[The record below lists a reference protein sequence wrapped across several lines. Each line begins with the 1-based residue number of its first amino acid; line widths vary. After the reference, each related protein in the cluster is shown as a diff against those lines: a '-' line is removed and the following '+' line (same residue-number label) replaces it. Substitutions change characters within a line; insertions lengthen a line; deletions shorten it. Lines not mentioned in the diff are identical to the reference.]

1 MDDLVELSFKKR
13 KTRSPKPLDE
23 PSISPDLKKTKQYTS
38 PGKESDQ
45 DEGETPTVSTVIDS
59 TMSQEFGATLQEIL
73 KKLEKLDV
81 IQSSLGKIES
91 KIATLETR
99 TQELETF
106 QDTTKKDI
114 EELKSSQTFIGE
126 QAKQNADAL
135 KKDKV
140 LIAGLLEQAQKNEDM
155 INELQ
160 TKNLYLEAYSRREN
174 LKFMNIKE
182 ETTIDEKEDTE
193 EVLRSFLERDLGF
206 ADARNVEIQRVHRN
220 GKSKDGKPRPIL
232 ARFLRFK
239 DVQKIISLGHR
250 LKDTDYQI
258 FQDYPAE
265 IINRRRSQMESF
277 KAARKKG
284 IPASFSSSQ
293 PDKLY
298 IRGKLWPEGK
308 IFFTS

>member
-1 MDDLVELSFKKR
+1 MADLVELSFKKR

-45 DEGETPTVSTVIDS
+45 DEGETSTVSTVIDS
-59 TMSQEFGATLQEIL
+59 TMSQ
-73 KKLEKLDV
+73 
-81 IQSSLGKIES
+81 
-91 KIATLETR
+91 
-99 TQELETF
+99 LETF

-135 KKDKV
+135 KKDKG

-258 FQDYPAE
+258 FRDYPAE

>member
-1 MDDLVELSFKKR
+1 
-13 KTRSPKPLDE
+13 
-23 PSISPDLKKTKQYTS
+23 
-38 PGKESDQ
+38 
-45 DEGETPTVSTVIDS
+45 
-59 TMSQEFGATLQEIL
+59 
-73 KKLEKLDV
+73 
-81 IQSSLGKIES
+81 
-91 KIATLETR
+91 
-99 TQELETF
+99 
-106 QDTTKKDI
+106 
-114 EELKSSQTFIGE
+114 
-126 QAKQNADAL
+126 
-135 KKDKV
+135 
-140 LIAGLLEQAQKNEDM
+140 M

-182 ETTIDEKEDTE
+182 ETTIDGKEDTE

-232 ARFLRFK
+232 ARFFRFK

-258 FQDYPAE
+258 FRDYPAE

-277 KAARKKG
+277 KAARKKE